1 MCFLPPS
8 RFNPWGRGRGWQG
21 KPLFQLALLE
31 TVAKFPT
38 ASWQMPKACS
48 APRRGQL
55 LMRSLMQLQPGQER
69 AWGAGGLDARL
80 RLQLVSRW
88 RLLNPSRQVHSTWA
102 EGLRDPGRP
111 GLAPSI
117 RLGFSTEY
125 CSQQS
130 QKVQVQV
137 RPGCP
142 PDHSPS
148 PAPPAL
154 TPRPGRVGLGHRQP
168 FAVLFSQ
175 RALCGWGCHPT
186 RPKSVSTCRNTQAAP
201 GITSQQTAVAGLT
214 PGQGGAG
221 QSPFRFLF
229 LPMPL
234 LEAGHRLPGGDMKA
248 EETQ

>member
-1 MCFLPPS
+1 MAGEAPLPAHPPRDCCKIPNS
-8 RFNPWGRGRGWQG
+8 
-21 KPLFQLALLE
+21 L
-31 TVAKFPT
+31 VANAQSMFRSQ
-38 ASWQMPKACS
+38 AGA
-48 APRRGQL
+48 AANE
-55 LMRSLMQLQPGQER
+55 SLMQLQPGRER

-80 RLQLVSRW
+80 WLQLVSCW
-88 RLLNPSRQVHSTWA
+88 RLLNPSQQVHSTWA

-111 GLAPSI
+111 GLTPSI
-117 RLGFSTEY
+117 RLGFSTEH

-130 QKVQVQV
+130 RKVQVQV

-142 PDHSPS
+142 PDRSLPPRPS
-148 PAPPAL
+148 LPPAP
-154 TPRPGRVGLGHRQP
+154 TPRPGRVGLGHRQS
-168 FAVLFSQ
+168 FAVPFSQ
-175 RALCGWGCHPT
+175 RALCGRGCNPT